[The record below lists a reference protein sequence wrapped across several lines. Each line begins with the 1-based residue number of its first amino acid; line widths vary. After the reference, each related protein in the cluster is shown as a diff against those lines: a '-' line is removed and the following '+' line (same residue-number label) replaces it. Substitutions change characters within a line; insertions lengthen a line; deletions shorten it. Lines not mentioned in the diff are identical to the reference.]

1 MSSNVVSSIK
11 VSGAVRSFV
20 ALGIF
25 LGCLVLFF
33 FFVLLPEDRY
43 LHNLKVQFEAE
54 QNRLDSARTKFSDIP
69 ELKKRI
75 LELESRY
82 SSLKERLPD
91 SENIPEII
99 KQLSGEIG
107 KFDIKLISLI
117 PKTVKAAE
125 NEQANET
132 TIDLTLQLSYR
143 TLADYLEAIENLP
156 LLFRIKDI
164 SIEEGIEDRLTVR
177 LILATYNLR

>member
-1 MSSNVVSSIK
+1 M
-11 VSGAVRSFV
+11 
-20 ALGIF
+20 
-25 LGCLVLFF
+25 
-33 FFVLLPEDRY
+33 
-43 LHNLKVQFEAE
+43 
-54 QNRLDSARTKFSDIP
+54 
-69 ELKKRI
+69 
-75 LELESRY
+75 ELESRY

-107 KFDIKLISLI
+107 KLDIKLISLI
-117 PKTVKAAE
+117 PETVKARE

-143 TLADYLEAIENLP
+143 TLVEYLEAVKNLP

-177 LILATYNLR
+177 LVLATYNLRGDLK